1 MSAERDQLLDRRRLK
16 KKLTLWQI
24 GAIAL
29 GGILALVVAGQ
40 AFNPDQPHIARI
52 SINGMIV
59 DDFAREELI
68 DRLADNENAKAVIVR
83 INSPGGTVAAS
94 ESLFNGLRAVSES
107 KPTVSFISTIGA
119 SGGYITALAT
129 DRIFARKNALTGSIG
144 ILFQSP
150 EISGL
155 MEKVGVTL
163 QEVKSSPLKGGP
175 SMYAP
180 MSEGERAVIKQM
192 IDDSN
197 EWFIDLVEDRR
208 SMDRATATA
217 LADGGVYTGGRAME
231 NNLVDELGGEQDAI
245 KWLEGHED
253 VPEDLP
259 VVDYKPRQPNQS
271 PLADLLSWAGLGEI
285 SASRLKLDGL
295 LALWQL

>member
-217 LADGGVYTGGRAME
+217 LADGGVYTGARAME

-295 LALWQL
+295 LALWQP

>member
-24 GAIAL
+24 GAIAR

-295 LALWQL
+295 LALWQP

>member
-295 LALWQL
+295 LALWQP

>member
-253 VPEDLP
+253 VPEDLH

>member
-253 VPEDLP
+253 VPEDLH

-295 LALWQL
+295 LALWQP

>member
-40 AFNPDQPHIARI
+40 AFNPDQPHIARVSI
-52 SINGMIV
+52 SGMIT
-59 DDFAREELI
+59 DDFAREELL
-68 DRLADNENAKAVIVR
+68 DKLVENENAKAVVVR

-208 SMDRATATA
+208 AMDRATATA
-217 LADGGVYTGGRAME
+217 LADGGVYTGGRALE

-245 KWLEGHED
+245 KWLEGHDD
-253 VPEDLP
+253 VPADLP

-271 PLADLLSWAGLGEI
+271 PLADLLSWVGLGEI

-295 LALWQL
+295 LALWQP

>member
-1 MSAERDQLLDRRRLK
+1 MSAERDQLLDRCRLK

-29 GGILALVVAGQ
+29 GSILALVVAGQ
-40 AFNPDQPHIARI
+40 AFNPDQPHIARVSI
-52 SINGMIV
+52 SGMIT
-59 DDFAREELI
+59 DDFAREELL
-68 DRLADNENAKAVIVR
+68 DKLVENENAKAVVVR

-208 SMDRATATA
+208 AMDRATATA
-217 LADGGVYTGGRAME
+217 LADGGVYTGGRALE

-245 KWLEGHED
+245 KWLEGHDD
-253 VPEDLP
+253 VPAGLP

-271 PLADLLSWAGLGEI
+271 PLADLLSWVGLGEI

-295 LALWQL
+295 LALWQP